1 MIAGEPDDR
10 HSRRARLGLVLRLAV
25 TLGILWL
32 IFRNIDFSG
41 VLAVMKSAHWPGL
54 ALALLMQLLSTW
66 LAGFRW
72 YLVMRELGFGHSSGF
87 YVRSYFKGTF
97 FNQGLPTSIGGDAMR
112 VLDVAGNG
120 FRKRD
125 AFKGVFIDRILG
137 LLGLLLLNLMA
148 NALLPDLLPRG
159 VFWIINIL
167 VLGGV
172 AGFVA
177 LVFLH
182 RLHWFERWRL
192 SAYLLDISRKLH
204 QVLRDGRRVLRQ
216 VGLSLAI
223 HAFSILNIYLV
234 GRSVGLDY
242 DIVTFAVIAPPVFL
256 LTLIPVSLAGW
267 GIREGAMIGL
277 FTLLGADKTVVLSM
291 SLLYGIILVI
301 ASLPGLWIT
310 LQGRLHRHRPTA

>member
-1 MIAGEPDDR
+1 MSAAR
-10 HSRRARLGLVLRLAV
+10 HRLGLALRLAV

-32 IFRNIDFSG
+32 IFRNIDLTG
-41 VLAVMKSAHWPGL
+41 VLAVIRAAHWPAL

-72 YLVMRELGFGHSSGF
+72 YLVMRELDFGFSSGF
-87 YVRSYFKGTF
+87 YVRSYFKGAF

-112 VLDVAGNG
+112 VLDVAGSG

-148 NALLPDLLPRG
+148 NALLPDLLPAG
-159 VFWIINIL
+159 IFWIINAL

-172 AGFVA
+172 GGFLM

-182 RLHWFERWRL
+182 RLHGLGRWRPF
-192 SAYLLDISRKLH
+192 AYLLDISRKLH
-204 QVLRDGRRVLRQ
+204 QVLRGPRRLLRQ
-216 VGLSLAI
+216 IGLSLAI
-223 HAFSILNIYLV
+223 HALSILNIFLV
-234 GRSVGLDY
+234 GRAVGLDY

-256 LTLIPVSLAGW
+256 LTLVPVSLAGW
-267 GIREGAMIGL
+267 GVREGAMIGL

-291 SLLYGIILVI
+291 SILYGIILVA
-301 ASLPGLWIT
+301 ASLPGLVIT
-310 LQGRLHRHRPTA
+310 LRGRLHRRPPRP

>member
-1 MIAGEPDDR
+1 MSAAR
-10 HSRRARLGLVLRLAV
+10 HRLGLALRLSV

-32 IFRNIDFSG
+32 IFRNIDLHG
-41 VLAVMKSAHWPGL
+41 VLAVIRTAGWPAL

-72 YLVMRELGFGHSSGF
+72 YLVMRELGFGFSSGF
-87 YVRSYFKGTF
+87 YVRSYFKGAF

-112 VLDVAGNG
+112 VLDVAGSG

-159 VFWIINIL
+159 VFWIINAL
-167 VLGGV
+167 VAGGV
-172 AGFVA
+172 AGFLT

-182 RLHWFERWRL
+182 RLRGFERWRPT
-192 SAYLLDISRKLH
+192 AYLLDISRKLH
-204 QVLRDGRRVLRQ
+204 QVLRGPRRLLRQ
-216 VGLSLAI
+216 LGLSLAI
-223 HAFSILNIYLV
+223 HALSILNIFLV

-267 GIREGAMIGL
+267 GVREGAMIGL

-291 SLLYGIILVI
+291 SILYGIILI
-301 ASLPGLWIT
+301 LASLPGLLIT
-310 LQGRLHRHRPTA
+310 LRGRLHRRAPDRQKKEPPA